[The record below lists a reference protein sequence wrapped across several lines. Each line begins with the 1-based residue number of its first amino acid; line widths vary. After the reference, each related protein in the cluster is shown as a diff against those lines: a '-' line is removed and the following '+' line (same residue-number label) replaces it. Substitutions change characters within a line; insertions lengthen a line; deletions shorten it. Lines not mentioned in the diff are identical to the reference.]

1 VVSATSSAEGRDPV
15 QGCVRREFGRY
26 RVAHRERLGIHRRH
40 SRVDAR
46 KPSVALHASPNSS
59 DVDHDALESEPP
71 SASRCLWRD
80 SQRTGTRRCGM
91 SLLPSTRIVRAFA
104 SVPLEAFRLIVDR
117 ETRTADDRLAVPLP
131 SIERSRPRRGSPFEP
146 AVDPIIGAP
155 AWPAWRRAN
164 CVRPSDQRPV
174 ERVAEYYHDMPCP
187 EPSRE
192 RWLALGAISPAAS

>member
-1 VVSATSSAEGRDPV
+1 
-15 QGCVRREFGRY
+15 
-26 RVAHRERLGIHRRH
+26 
-40 SRVDAR
+40 
-46 KPSVALHASPNSS
+46 
-59 DVDHDALESEPP
+59 
-71 SASRCLWRD
+71 
-80 SQRTGTRRCGM
+80 M

-104 SVPLEAFRLIVDR
+104 SVPVEALRLIVDR

-192 RWLALGAISPAAS
+192 RWLALGASVRRQVESLPNPFETWVRTQRSESGLAVERNE